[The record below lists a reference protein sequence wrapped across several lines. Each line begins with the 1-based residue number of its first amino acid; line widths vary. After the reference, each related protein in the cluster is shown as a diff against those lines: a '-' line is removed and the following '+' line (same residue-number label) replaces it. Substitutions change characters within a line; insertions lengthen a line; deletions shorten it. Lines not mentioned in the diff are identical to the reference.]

1 MTLKEQLDQINEAGF
16 ARMPK
21 QIATILLDGID
32 EITTS
37 DLKKNATKVGE
48 KINNATLIDINGD
61 RKQISDFMQRDY
73 LVLNFYRG
81 GWCPYC
87 NMELRAY
94 EQLITRFN
102 DLNTSIVAI
111 SAEIPDNN
119 TRTFDK
125 NNLSF
130 PVLSDVDAKFMKSLG
145 IVFTLNDDL
154 KREYSNF
161 GIDLKQFHGNLNFEL
176 PVPGVYVVNKNF
188 EVVFKHLEENYM
200 TRFEPTQLLNILKEQ
215 TKQIVTIK
223 EK

>member
-1 MTLKEQLDQINEAGF
+1 MTLQEQLQQITESGF

-21 QIATILLDGID
+21 HIAKKLLDGIE
-32 EITTS
+32 EIASS
-37 DLKKNATKVGE
+37 DLRNRAAKVGD
-48 KINNATLIDINGD
+48 KINNAKLIDINGD
-61 RKQISDFMQRDY
+61 EKQISDFMQRDY
-73 LVLNFYRG
+73 LILNFYRG

-94 EQLITRFN
+94 EQLITEFN
-102 DLNTSIVAI
+102 DVNTAVVAI

-119 TRTFDK
+119 TQTFGK

-145 IVFTLNDDL
+145 IVFALNDDL
-154 KREYSNF
+154 KSEYANF

-176 PVPGVYVVNKNF
+176 PVPGVYVINNNF

-200 TRFEPTQLLNILKEQ
+200 TRFEPSELLNILKEK
-215 TKQIVTIK
+215 TVTV
-223 EK
+223 